1 MRPLLL
7 LACLSPA
14 ALLLP
19 GTAAA
24 AEVCDIPPRY
34 GLSPLA
40 VSIVR
45 TACNEHRLWYRPFI
59 DAEGR
64 AANLGVSE
72 AERLYL
78 SDDSM
83 PAWQRVVAYWRDS
96 GTLGPMGSQ
105 PGATSCMQP
114 FGTRYSDS
122 DCRAFLIDNPW
133 SAAFISWVMSR
144 AGVPGFTRSPR
155 HIDYIR
161 AAYQNSGPYRMTDPA
176 QEKPSPGDLLCYLRD
191 RDETL
196 SYAGLVQ
203 QLSGGKVANWKSH
216 CEVVIAA
223 NMGGDHTLYL
233 IGGNVMNT
241 VAMRK
246 LPLDRNGRIQ
256 LPPARSY
263 DPYGVGCT
271 PGREDECNF
280 NRQDWAAL
288 LKLVATSPMGYTPSY
303 PPAPTPAAAPVPA
316 YAPTTP
322 PPPATAQ
329 PGVPATPPPQKLTF
343 PRVVP
348 PRPVPPQSPQSPP
361 PPQQPQQPPNK
372 VDEPQPG

>member
-7 LACLSPA
+7 LACLSPLA
-14 ALLLP
+14 TLLLP
-19 GTAAA
+19 ATAAA

-59 DAEGR
+59 DGEGR

-72 AERLYL
+72 AEREYL
-78 SDDSM
+78 ADNGM
-83 PAWQRVVAYWRDS
+83 VAWQRVVGYWRDS

-105 PGATSCMQP
+105 PGASSCMEP
-114 FGTRYSDS
+114 FRTRYTDS

-133 SAAFISWVMSR
+133 SAAFISWVMTR

-161 AAYQNSGPYRMTDPA
+161 AAYQNTGPYRMSDPA
-176 QEKPSPGDLLCYLRD
+176 QEKPAPGDLLCYLRD
-191 RDETL
+191 RSETL

-246 LPLDRNGRIQ
+246 LSLDRNGRIQ
-256 LPPARSY
+256 LPPARSS
-263 DPYGVGCT
+263 DPFDVGCT

-288 LKLVATSPMGYTPSY
+288 LKLVATTPFVPMSDSTP
-303 PPAPTPAAAPVPA
+303 PPASGTVP
-316 YAPTTP
+316 P
-322 PPPATAQ
+322 PPPAPAQ
-329 PGVPATPPPQKLTF
+329 PGVPATRPLQQPTF

-348 PRPVPPQSPQSPP
+348 PRPPQPQSPP
-361 PPQQPQQPPNK
+361 SQQPQQQPP
-372 VDEPQPG
+372 PQQQDVPPRT

>member
-1 MRPLLL
+1 MRRMLLPACLL
-7 LACLSPA
+7 LAA
-14 ALLLP
+14 AP
-19 GTAAA
+19 VTAAA

-40 VSIVR
+40 ISIVR

-59 DAEGR
+59 DGEGR

-78 SDDSM
+78 SDDGM

-114 FGTRYSDS
+114 FGSRYTDS
-122 DCRAFLIDNPW
+122 DCRAFIIDNPW

-161 AAYQNSGPYRMTDPA
+161 AAYENSGPYRMTDPA
-176 QEKPSPGDLLCYLRD
+176 QGKPAPGDLLCYLRG

-196 SYAGLVQ
+196 SYTGLVQ
-203 QLSGGKVANWKSH
+203 QLSGGKVENWKSH
-216 CEVVIAA
+216 CEVVVAA

-256 LPPARSY
+256 LPPAPPS
-263 DPYGVGCT
+263 DPYDIGCT

-288 LKLVATSPMGYTPSY
+288 LKLVATSPMGVTPSY
-303 PPAPTPAAAPVPA
+303 PPAPAST
-316 YAPTTP
+316 PTTP
-322 PPPATAQ
+322 STRPPEPAQ
-329 PGVPATPPPQKLTF
+329 PGVPATPPAQKPTF

-348 PRPVPPQSPQSPP
+348 PRPQPPQSPQTPVSPP
-361 PPQQPQQPPNK
+361 PRTSP
-372 VDEPQPG
+372 

>member
-1 MRPLLL
+1 MRPLPL
-7 LACLSPA
+7 LACLSPL
-14 ALLLP
+14 ALMLP
-19 GTAAA
+19 GAAAA

-40 VSIVR
+40 TSIVR

-59 DAEGR
+59 DGDGR

-72 AERLYL
+72 AEREYL
-78 SDDSM
+78 SDDGM

-105 PGATSCMQP
+105 PGATSCMEP
-114 FGTRYSDS
+114 FGTRYTDS

-161 AAYQNSGPYRMTDPA
+161 AAYQNTGPYRMTDPA
-176 QEKPSPGDLLCYLRD
+176 QEKPAPGDLLCYLRG
-191 RDETL
+191 RSESL

-203 QLSGGKVANWKSH
+203 QLSGGTVANWKSH

-246 LPLDRNGRIQ
+246 LSLDRSGRIQ
-256 LPPARSY
+256 LPPAPSN
-263 DPYGVGCT
+263 DPYDMGCT

-288 LKLVATSPMGYTPSY
+288 LKLVATTSVGPTSSYTPA
-303 PPAPTPAAAPVPA
+303 PPPTPATGLPSAPSP
-316 YAPTTP
+316 
-322 PPPATAQ
+322 AQ
-329 PGVPATPPPQKLTF
+329 PGVPAAPPQQKPTF

-348 PRPVPPQSPQSPP
+348 PRPVQPQPA
-361 PPQQPQQPPNK
+361 PPQQPPAQKQDGSPA
-372 VDEPQPG
+372 

>member
-1 MRPLLL
+1 MRPLPL
-7 LACLSPA
+7 LACLTPLF
-14 ALLLP
+14 LLLP
-19 GTAAA
+19 GVAAA

-40 VSIVR
+40 ASIVR

-59 DAEGR
+59 DGEGR
-64 AANLGVSE
+64 ARNLGVSE
-72 AERLYL
+72 AEREYL
-78 SDDSM
+78 ADDGM
-83 PAWQRVVAYWRDS
+83 PAWQRVVGYWRDS

-105 PGATSCMQP
+105 PGATSCMEP
-114 FGTRYSDS
+114 FGSRYTDS

-161 AAYQNSGPYRMTDPA
+161 AAYQNTGPYRMADPA
-176 QEKPSPGDLLCYLRD
+176 QEKPAPGDLLCYLRG
-191 RDETL
+191 RNESL

-203 QLSGGKVANWKSH
+203 QLSGGTVANWKSH

-246 LPLDRNGRIQ
+246 LSLDRSGRIQ
-256 LPPARSY
+256 LPPAPSS
-263 DPYGVGCT
+263 DPYDMGCT

-288 LKLVATSPMGYTPSY
+288 LKLGATSPMGSTPSY
-303 PPAPTPAAAPVPA
+303 PPSPSPAPASGPLPAPT
-316 YAPTTP
+316 
-322 PPPATAQ
+322 Q
-329 PGVPATPPPQKLTF
+329 PGVPATTPPPKPTF

-348 PRPVPPQSPQSPP
+348 PRPTQPPPQSPAPQQ
-361 PPQQPQQPPNK
+361 QQPQ
-372 VDEPQPG
+372 PQKQDGSPA